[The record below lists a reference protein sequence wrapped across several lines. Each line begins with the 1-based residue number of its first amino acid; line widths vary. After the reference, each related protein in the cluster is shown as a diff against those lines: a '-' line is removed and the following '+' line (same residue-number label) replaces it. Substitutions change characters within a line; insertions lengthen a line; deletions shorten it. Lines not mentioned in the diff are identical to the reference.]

1 MLCSGLHRPPWLS
14 NGPDPR
20 PSPVRRRAGRR
31 CLAHRTYRGRFHD
44 NRRILKVSR
53 GRPHRPLGRRRVL
66 LLGAAFFAFP
76 SFLYLLIDEPYT
88 LLGLRFVHGAATAI
102 FSPVA
107 AAAVSDLFQESRGE
121 KLGWFAN
128 EMGSAFG
135 PDRSSPLFAVG

>member
-31 CLAHRTYRGRFHD
+31 CLAHRTFRGSFHD

-53 GRPHRPLGRRRVL
+53 RRSLRPLGRRRIL
-66 LLGAAFFAFP
+66 LLGAAAFP
-76 SFLYLLIDEPYT
+76 P
-88 LLGLRFVHGAATAI
+88 

-107 AAAVSDLFQESRGE
+107 AAAVSDLFQESRRE
-121 KLGWFAN
+121 KLGWFASAN

-135 PDRSSPLFAVG
+135 PDRSSPLSAAGYRKHNWTLKCG